1 MATMAWY
8 SDWCDSNGAIV
19 DIKIIKRNKVKNEK
33 DFVFL
38 MCLCCSM
45 MFFACG
51 QDDSESTGT
60 GDSTQIEQESD
71 ETSSDSSDDTSS
83 DKSDD
88 SSGSSDKND
97 GIWTPPAKQ

>member
-1 MATMAWY
+1 MK
-8 SDWCDSNGAIV
+8 
-19 DIKIIKRNKVKNEK
+19 KILI
-33 DFVFL
+33 FL
-38 MCLCCSM
+38 MCLSCSM

-51 QDDSESTGT
+51 QDDSESIGV

-71 ETSSDSSDDTSS
+71 DISSDSSDDTSS
-83 DKSDD
+83 DKSDDKSDD